1 MGENLYASM
10 GYMPNLKKKSVAYKG
25 INGWYDEIDDWS
37 FATSSRIRGVT
48 GHFTQ
53 VRALAACARAA
64 GYTHPRARARL
75 RAPTLL
81 LIAHHRRVMM
91 PSDSDV
97 HARTS
102 RARVDA
108 ASRVRAVAAAP

>member
-53 VRALAACARAA
+53 VRALAPCARAA
-64 GYTHPRARARL
+64 GCTSARAL
-75 RAPTLL
+75 
-81 LIAHHRRVMM
+81 
-91 PSDSDV
+91 
-97 HARTS
+97 
-102 RARVDA
+102 
-108 ASRVRAVAAAP
+108 ASVRQLSC

>member
-64 GYTHPRARARL
+64 GHIHPRARAHL

-81 LIAHHRRVMM
+81 LIAHPRLMM

-97 HARTS
+97 HALTS

-108 ASRVRAVAAAP
+108 ASRVRAVATAP